1 MPDIKR
7 ISFRVAEDL
16 HKALKFMAIE
26 DSTSMQ
32 ELIVKAVEEKYEDRI
47 KKF

>member
-26 DSTSMQ
+26 DSTTMQ
-32 ELIVKAVEEKYEDRI
+32 ELIVKAIEEKYTGRI
-47 KKF
+47 DKF